1 MWMTCKKVWEKVN
14 EVRLKVIKD
23 KTSQGLIRISPR
35 KTIFAQIIK
44 GWTLHLHEVGSSK
57 ITMRKGSV

>member
-1 MWMTCKKVWEKVN
+1 MTCKKVWEKVN

-35 KTIFAQIIK
+35 ETIFAQIIK
-44 GWTLHLHEVGSSK
+44 GWTLLLHKVGSSK
-57 ITMRKGSV
+57 ITMRNGSV